1 MFFSVWY
8 PDLAWKQANSSGD
21 RVLMILRI
29 DLKHSDSQRLQ
40 GMGRL
45 RQGSEGRVPRGRS
58 LRTTLSGSL
67 PYSAW
72 SPQPSARRGST
83 ENELPNWMTGGDD
96 RLRPATGRQQEP
108 REGQPEVDL
117 KLPAESPA
125 GRRRE
130 LRFKAPGDTGVRS
143 RGQ

>member
-1 MFFSVWY
+1 MR
-8 PDLAWKQANSSGD
+8 SGIH
-21 RVLMILRI
+21 LG
-29 DLKHSDSQRLQ
+29 HAGSQRLH

-72 SPQPSARRGST
+72 SPQPSARRDST

-108 REGQPEVDL
+108 RQGQPEVDL

-125 GRRRE
+125 GRSRE
-130 LRFKAPGDTGVRS
+130 FHFRAPGDTGVRS
-143 RGQ
+143 RGR